1 MLSTSTRQ
9 PRVEAL
15 ADAWPFAVEERVG
28 DGIAQRAILLPRVLA
43 DHSILPCAEPLDR
56 RLRAQVLVA
65 GVEID
70 GAHAALV
77 EGMAQRIYHLISSR
91 LPADLAVR
99 MLLKPMLLPAKVEG
113 LIRTPISKLATRV
126 MSY

>member
-1 MLSTSTRQ
+1 MALRHVWAHKGRYFADSTTT
-9 PRVEAL
+9 
-15 ADAWPFAVEERVG
+15 F
-28 DGIAQRAILLPRVLA
+28 
-43 DHSILPCAEPLDR
+43 
-56 RLRAQVLVA
+56 
-65 GVEID
+65 
-70 GAHAALV
+70 
-77 EGMAQRIYHLISSR
+77 EGMAQHIYQLISSR